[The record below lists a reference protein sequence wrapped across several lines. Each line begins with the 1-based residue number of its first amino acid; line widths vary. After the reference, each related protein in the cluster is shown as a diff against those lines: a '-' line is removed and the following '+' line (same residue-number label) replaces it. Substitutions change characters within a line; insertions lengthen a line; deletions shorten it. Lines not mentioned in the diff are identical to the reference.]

1 MFKFTQKNWGDF
13 KMAKKP
19 APKATPKKQAPSSK
33 APAKKPVAKN
43 TKQTSD
49 NVASLA
55 SRGLKNPDS
64 LTPAEIKKICASNI
78 AQSNPRDEK

>member
-1 MFKFTQKNWGDF
+1 
-13 KMAKKP
+13 MAKKP
-19 APKATPKKQAPSSK
+19 TSKVAPKAKPA
-33 APAKKPVAKN
+33 AKKPAAKN

-78 AQSNPRDEK
+78 AQSNPRDNR